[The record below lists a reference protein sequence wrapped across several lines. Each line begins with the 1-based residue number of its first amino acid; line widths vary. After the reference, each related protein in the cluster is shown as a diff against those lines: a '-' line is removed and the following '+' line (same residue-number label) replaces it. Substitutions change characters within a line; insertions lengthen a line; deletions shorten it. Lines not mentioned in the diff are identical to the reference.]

1 MARVRN
7 AWLTLTIAAGFALI
21 VLSTIGSAGDLEARL
36 GTALE
41 PAVSGV
47 RSVASPAA
55 DVILRAGQIDE
66 LSAENAALRQELTR
80 AQAELTALREQS
92 AAGEQVQALL
102 AAVGDSVEEFLPAS
116 VVLRDPAPGRETLL
130 INRGSDD
137 GVRLGQPVL
146 SAGATLVGTIVE
158 VAPSRARV
166 RLLNDRDAA
175 VAALVQA
182 SRTPGSLVGLVGDGE
197 RLSLDFVPVDSP
209 VAVGD
214 IIVSS
219 SLGGLL
225 PTGLPIG
232 RITEVRA
239 PDQELFGAIEVA
251 PLADYRRLEQ
261 LLVMT
266 SFEGGVALPSQA
278 AEESEENAEATP

>member
-1 MARVRN
+1 MVRVRN
-7 AWLTLTIAAGFALI
+7 AWLTLTVLAGFALV
-21 VLSTIGSAGDLEARL
+21 VLSTLGSAGDLETRL

-41 PAVSGV
+41 PAVSGI
-47 RSVASPAA
+47 RGIARPAA

-66 LSAENAALRQELTR
+66 LSEENASLRQELAR

-92 AAGEQVQALL
+92 AATDQIEALL

-130 INRGSDD
+130 IDRGSDD
-137 GVRLGQPVL
+137 GVALGQPVL
-146 SAGATLVGTIVE
+146 GAGATLVGTIVE
-158 VAPSRARV
+158 IAPSRARV
-166 RLLNDRDAA
+166 RLLNDRDSA

-182 SRTPGSLVGLVGDGE
+182 SRTPGSLVGDGKE
-197 RLSLDFVPVDSP
+197 LHLDFVPVDSP

-214 IIVSS
+214 VIVSS

-232 RITEVRA
+232 LVSAVRA
-239 PDQELFGAIEVA
+239 PDQELFGTIEVA

-266 SFEGGVALPSQA
+266 SFRADIELPRADDGG
-278 AEESEENAEATP
+278 AE

>member
-1 MARVRN
+1 MVRVRK
-7 AWLTLTIAAGFALI
+7 AWLTFTIVAGFALV
-21 VLSTIGSAGDLEARL
+21 VLSSVGGAGDLEARL

-47 RSVASPAA
+47 RSLTRPVA
-55 DVILRAGQIDE
+55 DVVLRAGQIDE
-66 LSAENAALRQELTR
+66 LSAENAALRQELAR
-80 AQAELTALREQS
+80 AQTELTALREQS
-92 AAGEQVQALL
+92 AAGEQVGALL
-102 AAVGDSVEEFLPAS
+102 AAVGGSVEEFLPAA

-137 GVRLGQPVL
+137 GIAVGQPVL
-146 SAGATLVGTIVE
+146 GAGATLVGTIVE

-175 VAALVQA
+175 VAALVQS
-182 SRTPGSLVGLVGDGE
+182 SRTPGSLVGDGE
-197 RLSLDFVPVDSP
+197 GLHLEFVSVDSP

-225 PTGLPIG
+225 PSGLPIG
-232 RITEVRA
+232 RVTNVRA
-239 PDQELFGAIEVA
+239 PDQELFGTIEVA
-251 PLADYRRLEQ
+251 PLADYRRLEL

-266 SFEGGVALPSQA
+266 SFESGVELPR
-278 AEESEENAEATP
+278 EATGPSTSAGQTP

>member
-1 MARVRN
+1 LVRVRN
-7 AWLTLTIAAGFALI
+7 AWLTLTVLLGFALI
-21 VLSTIGSAGDLEARL
+21 VLSTLGSAGDLEARL
-36 GTALE
+36 GTAIE
-41 PAVSGV
+41 PAVSGI
-47 RSVASPAA
+47 RDIARPAA

-66 LSAENAALRQELTR
+66 LSEENAALRQELAR
-80 AQAELTALREQS
+80 AQAELAALREQS
-92 AAGEQVQALL
+92 AAGEQVEALL

-130 INRGSDD
+130 IDRGADD
-137 GVRLGQPVL
+137 GIVLGQPVL
-146 SAGATLVGTIVE
+146 GAGATLVGTIVE

-166 RLLNDRDAA
+166 RLLNDRDSV

-182 SRTPGSLVGLVGDGE
+182 SRTPGSLVGDGE
-197 RLSLDFVPVDSP
+197 SLRLDFVPVDSP
-209 VAVGD
+209 VSVGD
-214 IIVSS
+214 VIVSS

-232 RITEVRA
+232 RVSEVRA

-266 SFEGGVALPSQA
+266 SFQMGIELPGAQTGA
-278 AEESEENAEATP
+278 ANNEVTP

>member
-1 MARVRN
+1 MSRN

-21 VLSTIGSAGDLEARL
+21 VLSTIGSAGTSRHAL

-47 RSVASPAA
+47 PQRGEPRRR

-130 INRGSDD
+130 INRGSD
-137 GVRLGQPVL
+137 GRGTPSASPVL

-182 SRTPGSLVGLVGDGE
+182 SRTPGSLVGDGE

>member
-182 SRTPGSLVGLVGDGE
+182 SRTPGSLVGDGE

>member
-1 MARVRN
+1 LVRVRN
-7 AWLTLTIAAGFALI
+7 AWLTLTVLAGFALI
-21 VLSTIGSAGDLEARL
+21 VLSTLGSAGDLEARL
-36 GTALE
+36 GTSLE
-41 PAVSGV
+41 PAVSGIRDIV
-47 RSVASPAA
+47 RPAA
-55 DVILRAGQIDE
+55 DIILRAGQIDE
-66 LSAENAALRQELTR
+66 LSEENTALRQELGR
-80 AQAELTALREQS
+80 AQAELAALREQS

-130 INRGSDD
+130 IDRGAED
-137 GVRLGQPVL
+137 GVLLGQPVL
-146 SAGATLVGTIVE
+146 GAGATLVGTIVE
-158 VAPSRARV
+158 VGPSRARV
-166 RLLNDRDAA
+166 RLLNDRDSV
-175 VAALVQA
+175 VAALVQS
-182 SRTPGSLVGLVGDGE
+182 SRTPGSLAGDGE
-197 RLSLDFVPVDSP
+197 SLRLDFVPVDSP
-209 VAVGD
+209 VSVGD

-232 RITEVRA
+232 RVSEVRA

-266 SFEGGVALPSQA
+266 SFQAGIELPVGAGADADDTGA
-278 AEESEENAEATP
+278 AR

>member
-41 PAVSGV
+41 PAISGV
-47 RSVASPAA
+47 RSVASPVA

-66 LSAENAALRQELTR
+66 LSAENVALRQELAR

-102 AAVGDSVEEFLPAS
+102 AAVGESVEEFLAAS

-130 INRGSDD
+130 INRGTDD

-146 SAGATLVGTIVE
+146 GAGATLVGTIVE

-182 SRTPGSLVGLVGDGE
+182 SRTPGSLVGDGE
-197 RLSLDFVPVDSP
+197 RLRLDFVPVGSP

-266 SFEGGVALPSQA
+266 SFEGGVALPSQTA
-278 AEESEENAEATP
+278 GESEEDAEATP

>member
-47 RSVASPAA
+47 RSVASPMA

-66 LSAENAALRQELTR
+66 LSAENAALRQELAR

-146 SAGATLVGTIVE
+146 GAGATLVGTIVE

-182 SRTPGSLVGLVGDGE
+182 SRTPGSLVGDGE
-197 RLSLDFVPVDSP
+197 RLSLDFVPVDAP

-232 RITEVRA
+232 RIAEVRA
-239 PDQELFGAIEVA
+239 PNQELFGAIEVA